1 MKNSRSDIQGHTKK
15 VSIHYNSILSKVALE
30 IRIPSCRSHLLH
42 TKTVSIHYY
51 SFLSKVAQ
59 EIRIGTFMQVSFS
72 PHKKVSI
79 LYYSILSKVTLEIR
93 IPSWRSHFLL
103 TKQQE
108 FTTTVFLVKQPQR
121 YVYLHVGVICSTQ
134 RQ

>member
-51 SFLSKVAQ
+51 SFLSKVA
-59 EIRIGTFMQVSFS
+59 
-72 PHKKVSI
+72 
-79 LYYSILSKVTLEIR
+79 LEMG
-93 IPSWRSHFLL
+93 IPSVGVIFSSQ
-103 TKQQE
+103 KQE
-108 FTTTVFLVKQPQR
+108 VFTTTVFLVK
-121 YVYLHVGVICSTQ
+121 
-134 RQ
+134 